1 MTEENHCYEN
11 SLAERINKTLK
22 FEFGLHNTFNCFKE
36 AQIAL
41 NQAVFLYNNVRPH
54 ESLLFETPSS
64 FENKFTKNRRNH
76 GSKRKLKHIASYG
89 SQRGPTFTPIHCPP
103 KNLTSKISP

>member
-11 SLAERINKTLK
+11 PVAERINKTLK

-41 NQAVFLYNNVRPH
+41 NQAASLYNSFRLH
-54 ESLLFETPSS
+54 QHLCYLTPD
-64 FENKFTKNRRNH
+64 FVHQT
-76 GSKRKLKHIASYG
+76 A
-89 SQRGPTFTPIHCPP
+89 
-103 KNLTSKISP
+103 

>member
-11 SLAERINKTLK
+11 PVAERINKTLK

-41 NQAVFLYNNVRPH
+41 NQAASLYNSFRLGCISISVI
-54 ESLLFETPSS
+54 SLLILFIKLHNFCQLDFRSLQ
-64 FENKFTKNRRNH
+64 FL
-76 GSKRKLKHIASYG
+76 RKAVCFSIFVSCILNS
-89 SQRGPTFTPIHCPP
+89 
-103 KNLTSKISP
+103 